1 MLRAIR
7 PKLIE
12 VLDSTIQSSDEQPS
26 LSEKPLSGRA
36 AARSGSSR
44 SVSAKSS
51 TSSRPVL
58 TNEQVARRLSLSV
71 HAIKF
76 HLARIYRKLAVANRT
91 EAVFVLMTNRRLDD

>member
-1 MLRAIR
+1 MIR

-12 VLDSTIQSSDEQPS
+12 VLDSTIQSPDEQHPALGEKPS
-26 LSEKPLSGRA
+26 LGQLSFREREVLDLVATG
-36 AARSGSSR
+36 
-44 SVSAKSS
+44 
-51 TSSRPVL
+51 L

>member
-1 MLRAIR
+1 M
-7 PKLIE
+7 
-12 VLDSTIQSSDEQPS
+12 LDSTIQSPDDHQPALAEQPS
-26 LSEKPLSGRA
+26 LGQLSFREREVLDLVATG
-36 AARSGSSR
+36 
-44 SVSAKSS
+44 
-51 TSSRPVL
+51 L

>member
-1 MLRAIR
+1 
-7 PKLIE
+7 
-12 VLDSTIQSSDEQPS
+12 VLDSTIQSSDDQQPSLREQPS
-26 LSEKPLSGRA
+26 LGQLSYREREVLDLVATG
-36 AARSGSSR
+36 
-44 SVSAKSS
+44 
-51 TSSRPVL
+51 L

>member
-1 MLRAIR
+1 
-7 PKLIE
+7 
-12 VLDSTIQSSDEQPS
+12 VLDSTIQSSDDQQPS
-26 LSEKPLSGRA
+26 LREQSSLGQLSYREREVLDLVATG
-36 AARSGSSR
+36 
-44 SVSAKSS
+44 
-51 TSSRPVL
+51 L

>member
-1 MLRAIR
+1 
-7 PKLIE
+7 
-12 VLDSTIQSSDEQPS
+12 VLDSTIQSSDEQQPS
-26 LSEKPLSGRA
+26 LGAQPSLGQLSFREREVLDLVANG
-36 AARSGSSR
+36 
-44 SVSAKSS
+44 
-51 TSSRPVL
+51 L

>member
-1 MLRAIR
+1 MIR

-12 VLDSTIQSSDEQPS
+12 VLDSTIQSPDAPNDPQPSLGEQPS
-26 LSEKPLSGRA
+26 LGQLSFREREVLDLVATG
-36 AARSGSSR
+36 
-44 SVSAKSS
+44 
-51 TSSRPVL
+51 L